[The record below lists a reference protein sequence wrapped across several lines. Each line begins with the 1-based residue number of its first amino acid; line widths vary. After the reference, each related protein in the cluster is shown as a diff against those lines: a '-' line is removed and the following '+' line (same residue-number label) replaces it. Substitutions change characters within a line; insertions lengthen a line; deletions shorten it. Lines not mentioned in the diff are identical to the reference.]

1 MGFTKALK
9 PATVA
14 IHQRAGEVADMSK
27 GYPSGYDYVAPT
39 EPMEEEM
46 EEDKEWDF

>member
-14 IHQRAGEVADMSK
+14 NKKRAGEVDDMSM

-39 EPMEEEM
+39 EPVEEEM
-46 EEDKEWDF
+46 EEDKEWNL